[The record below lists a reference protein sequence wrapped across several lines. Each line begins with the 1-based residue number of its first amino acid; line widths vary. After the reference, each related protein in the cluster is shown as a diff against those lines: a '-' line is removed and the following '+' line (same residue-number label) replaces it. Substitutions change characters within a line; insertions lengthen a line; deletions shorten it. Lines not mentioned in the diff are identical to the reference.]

1 MNKAY
6 LYRSTWMNHNLTMLK
21 KKSKLQSVDRAWQ
34 YLYAL
39 NKQNELIPY
48 GMYVHEYIKGVR
60 EEYTSTHD
68 SKYIGRGIAGGKG
81 EYVSIIL
88 VELFF

>member
-21 KKSKLQSVDRAWQ
+21 KKVNCRVLLDHGNIYIHWI
-34 YLYAL
+34 
-39 NKQNELIPY
+39 NTNELIPY
-48 GMYVHEYIKGVR
+48 GMYVHEYIKGVQ

-68 SKYIGRGIAGGKG
+68 SKYIGRGNAGGKG
-81 EYVSIIL
+81 EYVSFIL
-88 VELFF
+88 VELF